1 MREELAILGGRPII
15 EQTHIIARDQF
26 TEADK
31 AAVEEYFK
39 SGDSISFYGDEGL
52 QHTYECALQD
62 YFSVQHCVLVNS
74 GTNALLAAYF
84 ALGLM
89 PGDEVIVPAF
99 SFFAVASP
107 LLILHATPVMADC
120 SSDTGLIDPQDVLS
134 KVTER
139 TRVVVI
145 NYICGDSIDMLP
157 FVDEL
162 HRKNIALV
170 EDLSLAFGASDH
182 GKKLG
187 CFGDLACCSL
197 GSTKLLSGGQG
208 GFVITNSREYYE
220 RIILLGCFGKRAY
233 QNVLNPFYRQ
243 FCGVSYGM
251 NIRMNALAIAVSYS
265 RFLRSGDLIEERH
278 KRYHMLSECIREFDF
293 ISPPREMVE
302 KNRGSWHGY
311 YALLGND
318 DKIPDHNKIAEALRA
333 EGLDV
338 HCGAH
343 YPLLHKEKL
352 YWIEKDGFFRTK
364 KNPYKG
370 NVQAASCVGADY
382 YNGHILSFPLF
393 LDEEIS
399 VVRDYCD
406 AIYKVFSQIDKL

>member
-1 MREELAILGGRPII
+1 MMEELAIFGGCPVVN
-15 EQTHIIARDQF
+15 QTYVIARDQF

-31 AAVEEYFK
+31 VAVEEYFRN
-39 SGDSISFYGDEGL
+39 GEPISFYGDEGL
-52 QHTYECALQD
+52 QHTYEHALQD
-62 YFSVQHCVLVNS
+62 YFSAKYCILVNS

-107 LLILHATPVMADC
+107 LLMLHVTPVMADC

-139 TRVVVI
+139 TRAVVI
-145 NYICGDSIDMLP
+145 NYICGDSIHMQP
-157 FVDEL
+157 FVDKL
-162 HRKNIALV
+162 RRKSIALV

-233 QNVLNPFYRQ
+233 QNVFNPFYRQ
-243 FCGVSYGM
+243 FCSVSYGM
-251 NIRMNALAIAVSYS
+251 NIRMHSLAIAVSYS

-318 DKIPDHNKIAEALRA
+318 DKIPDPNRIAEALRA
-333 EGLDV
+333 EGLYV

-352 YWIEKDGFFRTK
+352 YWTEKDGVFRTK

-370 NVQAASCVGADY
+370 NVQAVSCIGADY
-382 YNGHILSFPLF
+382 YNEHILSFPLF
-393 LDEEIS
+393 LDEDIS
-399 VVRDYCD
+399 VVQDYCD